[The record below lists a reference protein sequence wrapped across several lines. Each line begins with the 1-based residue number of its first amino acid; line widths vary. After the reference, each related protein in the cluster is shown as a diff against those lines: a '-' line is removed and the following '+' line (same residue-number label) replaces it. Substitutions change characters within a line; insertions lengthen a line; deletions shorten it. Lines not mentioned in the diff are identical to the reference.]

1 MSGMSGDPVRE
12 ALKGASASIA
22 RVDGEQPALFELP
35 CADPSGEI
43 AQAQA
48 RGAKGGRPKG
58 AQNLATR
65 ELREYLL
72 GKMGG
77 KTPQEQLAQW
87 ASLGPEGL
95 ARALHCNLID
105 AFDRWRG
112 VMEYLG
118 RFYMAPM
125 VPVDQDGKATP
136 AIVVSIGG
144 QTGIQTATGEV
155 VAPWLYIEQNQEL
168 IDAENAQ
175 SKESEGEK

>member
-1 MSGMSGDPVRE
+1 MSGDAIRA
-12 ALKGASASIA
+12 ALKGASTEIA
-22 RVDGEQPALFELP
+22 RGEPAQVELFEVP
-35 CADPSGEI
+35 CLDPSGEI
-43 AQAQA
+43 AQMQA
-48 RGAKGGRPKG
+48 RSAKGGRPKG

-95 ARALHCNLID
+95 ARALHCTTLE

-112 VMEYLG
+112 LLEYLG

-125 VPVDQDGKATP
+125 VPVDQDGKPAP

-144 QTGIQTATGEV
+144 QTGIQLASGEV
-155 VAPWLYIEQNQEL
+155 VAPWLYVEDNQRLIEGET
-168 IDAENAQ
+168 AQ
-175 SKESEGEK
+175 SKDSEDEK

>member
-1 MSGMSGDPVRE
+1 MSADPIRE
-12 ALKGASASIA
+12 ALKGASSDIA
-22 RVDGEQPALFELP
+22 RAAGDQPALFDLP

-48 RGAKGGRPKG
+48 RSAKGGRPKG

-72 GKMGG
+72 GKMAG

-95 ARALHCNLID
+95 ARALHCTTLE

-112 VMEYLG
+112 LMEYLG

-125 VPVDQDGKATP
+125 VPVDQDGKTAP

-144 QTGIQTATGEV
+144 QTGIQMASGEV
-155 VAPWLYIEQNQEL
+155 VAPWLYVEQHQGL
-168 IDAENAQ
+168 IDGEIAQ
-175 SKESEGEK
+175 SKEIEGEK